1 MTAFLSGEAKSPY
14 PAMYGED
21 LNKRTQARNAYA
33 YGRAMGGEDFCAGI
47 LVTSEGIEYK
57 ILNSSRVFTSGY
69 NDPLPKAK
77 GKAIFRPTKEK
88 VAQDIIF
95 LEFLE
100 NMPSIFPEGWDI
112 LETAKNDYLDEKGG
126 FKIISV
132 FFMIALK
139 SGDLVDGYFRG
150 IKLKYLCFGT
160 TKLSSLFDNLKSLV
174 GVQGVMQ
181 ESYAKSVSFDAIA
194 PDQDPSAIK
203 EQGKYFMDVVKLPW
217 MKPGVGFVNQGSSL
231 DRNKTIDENK
241 LTSEGVIYCEAYQP
255 GNGLTAYPKG
265 DPGLLGGINWFDA
278 VLDIVTS
285 LAGSKSG
292 TSTGR

>member
-1 MTAFLSGEAKSPY
+1 MTTFFSGTLFRLTSDQAFGGAPPYRLEKKADYSNITDRIELSLAKSKNCHHFITLY
-14 PAMYGED
+14 PHPSLSDGEQGD
-21 LNKRTQARNAYA
+21 
-33 YGRAMGGEDFCAGI
+33 
-47 LVTSEGIEYK
+47 
-57 ILNSSRVFTSGY
+57 
-69 NDPLPKAK
+69 
-77 GKAIFRPTKEK
+77 AIFRMDGTEAKDVFLLKDLPIPLPSGWN
-88 VAQDIIF
+88 VAPPI
-95 LEFLE
+95 E
-100 NMPSIFPEGWDI
+100 N
-112 LETAKNDYLDEKGG
+112 NDHDQQGG

-255 GNGLTAYPKG
+255 GNGLTSYPKG

>member
-1 MTAFLSGEAKSPY
+1 MTIFLSGKTTDSIPY
-14 PAMYGED
+14 ITTADEKDYYPLKNVHL
-21 LNKRTQARNAYA
+21 LNP
-33 YGRAMGGEDFCAGI
+33 
-47 LVTSEGIEYK
+47 
-57 ILNSSRVFTSGY
+57 SSRLGPFLHETSSQEEERLIKEEET
-69 NDPLPKAK
+69 PMEKRRT
-77 GKAIFRPTKEK
+77 AIFRPNGEDAYYIFFPDDLPAAISKEWK
-88 VAQDIIF
+88 
-95 LEFLE
+95 
-100 NMPSIFPEGWDI
+100 I
-112 LETAKNDYLDEKGG
+112 LETIENKDFDKEGG

>member
-14 PAMYGED
+14 SAMYGED
-21 LNKRTQARNAYA
+21 FHARTQAGNAYV
-33 YGRAMGGEDFCAGI
+33 YGRETGGEDFCAGT

-57 ILNSSRVFTSGY
+57 ILNSSRVFKSAYSAT
-69 NDPLPKAK
+69 PPK

-100 NMPSIFPEGWDI
+100 SMPSIFPEGWDV

-126 FKIISV
+126 FKIISI

-217 MKPGVGFVNQGSSL
+217 MKPGVGHVNQGSSL

-255 GNGLTAYPKG
+255 GNGLTSYPKG